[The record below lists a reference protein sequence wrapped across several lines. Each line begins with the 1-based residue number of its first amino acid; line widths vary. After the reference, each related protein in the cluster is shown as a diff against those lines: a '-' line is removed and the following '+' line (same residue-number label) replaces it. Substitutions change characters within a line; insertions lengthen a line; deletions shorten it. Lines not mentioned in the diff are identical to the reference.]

1 MAGRIAT
8 LSRLPLSLL
17 LLSLLLQGAATA
29 SPGSDVPANRPVVD
43 VKLLAR
49 DVGRIAWSAQ
59 GDRLAFDRLSP
70 DGFYHLY
77 TADPESLIDRCLT
90 CEPLDFRK
98 KNSLNPTW
106 QPSGD
111 HLVFQVQSSAKHL
124 KLGAVDLATA
134 ERGLYSELWM
144 IRRDGRD
151 FWQLTRVGEEG
162 GAILDPHFSHEGD
175 LLLWSQRVRSR
186 VGRWGTW
193 VLQVAE
199 IKTKR
204 GVPRLGK
211 PTTLEPGP
219 QKLFLAAS
227 SFTPDDRSA
236 LIAGNREPGQL
247 ENGMDIYSV
256 DLETRRLTRLTH
268 TRRAWDEQ
276 ARFAPGGH
284 KIVWASA
291 SEIELRSPED
301 AGGLPPEQL
310 RDLWIMNPDGSDKER
325 LTFFNHS
332 SSPESIGSAIVDDF
346 AWNPRG
352 DQIAAHVIY
361 ASRGEVKEALYLIQ
375 LDESFKR

>member
-1 MAGRIAT
+1 MTRALHQSLTGPIA
-8 LSRLPLSLL
+8 SLSLL
-17 LLSLLLQGAATA
+17 LLVCVPAA
-29 SPGSDVPANRPVVD
+29 SPADDVPTDRPVVEI
-43 VKLLAR
+43 KLLGKN
-49 DVGRIAWSAQ
+49 VGRVAWSAQ

-70 DGFYHLY
+70 DGFYDVF
-77 TADPESLIDRCLT
+77 TADPQSLIARCLT
-90 CEPLDFRK
+90 CDPRDFRK

-124 KLGAVDLATA
+124 KLGPVELATA

-144 IRRDGRD
+144 IRTDGKD
-151 FWQLTRVGEEG
+151 FWQLTRVGEGG
-162 GAILDPHFSHEGD
+162 GAILDPHFSHEGHH
-175 LLLWSQRVRSR
+175 LLWSERVRSR

-193 VLQVAE
+193 VLRVAS

-204 GVPRLGK
+204 GVPRLGT
-211 PTTLEPGP
+211 PITLEPGS

-227 SFTPDDRSA
+227 TFTPDDRGA
-236 LIAGNREPGQL
+236 LISGNREPGQL

-256 DLETRRLTRLTH
+256 NFETRQLTRLTH
-268 TRRAWDEQ
+268 SRRAWDEQ
-276 ARFAPGGH
+276 ARFSPLGH

-291 SEIELRSPED
+291 SEIALRSPEE

-332 SSPESIGSAIVDDF
+332 SSPEFIGSAIIDDF

-361 ASRGEVKEALYLIQ
+361 SSRGEIHEALYLIQ
-375 LDESFKR
+375 LDESFRR